1 MKLKIFIS
9 STCYDL
15 SIIRSQLKS
24 FIENMGYDAVLSEY
38 NDVFYD
44 PQDHT
49 HESCVKEI
57 ANADVVILIIGSR
70 FGGTAIPNLQSLI
83 DFKALSASS
92 FKNRILEDKDKL
104 SVTQYEIFKA
114 IETDIPVYCFIDE
127 NVWHD
132 HRVYER
138 NKENASVINNMK
150 FPSIDKNET
159 APYIFEFINF
169 IRARTHNNA
178 LFPFGKLED
187 IESCL
192 LKQWSNLFQ
201 SLLSQSKNKSDA
213 SKQMNQ
219 ISEQL
224 NDMKALIMSSVNKPD
239 APKEAAKGV
248 LRFRSLINYIDCM
261 LAHPDDIYKR
271 QSWNDLLD
279 DCGIDREER
288 FEDKDGQ
295 RRLAIVKKDGK
306 FYMASFTFSDESYFV
321 HKNDWAEFAAISDDV
336 KKIIV
341 EAVRDTS
348 SIYKELRYYNILFED
363 YKKRAQ
369 TPSLSE
375 EDVPF

>member
-1 MKLKIFIS
+1 MKLKIFVS

-24 FIENMGYDAVLSEY
+24 FIENMGYEAVLSEY
-38 NDVFYD
+38 NDIFYD

-49 HESCVKEI
+49 HESCVKEVT
-57 ANADVVILIIGSR
+57 NADVVILIIGSR

-83 DFKALSASS
+83 DFKSLSASS
-92 FKNRILEDKDKL
+92 LKMKVLENKEKL

-114 IETDIPVYCFIDE
+114 IESDIPVYCFVEE

-138 NKENASVINNMK
+138 NKENEEVIANMK

-159 APYIFEFINF
+159 APFIFEFINF
-169 IRARTHNNA
+169 MRARTHNNA
-178 LFPFGKLED
+178 LFSFGKLED

-201 SLLSQSKNKSDA
+201 SLLSQSKSKSEA

-224 NDMKALIMSSVNKPD
+224 NDMKALIMSSVNKSD
-239 APKEAAKGV
+239 DPKEAAKGV
-248 LRFRSLINYIDCM
+248 LRYRSLINYIDC
-261 LAHPDDIYKR
+261 LLPNPEIIFKE
-271 QSWNDLLD
+271 QSWEDLLT
-279 DCGIDREER
+279 DCGIETTEK
-288 FEDKDGQ
+288 FEDKEG
-295 RRLAIVKKDGK
+295 RVRLAIVKKDRT
-306 FYMASFTFSDESYFV
+306 FYLPSLFFSDNMFFSHQKE
-321 HKNDWAEFAAISDDV
+321 WADFSTISKDL
-336 KKIIV
+336 KRIIV

-348 SIYKELRYYNILFED
+348 SSYKELKYYDTSLDEYRKKSQTSSSSDED
-363 YKKRAQ
+363 
-369 TPSLSE
+369 L
-375 EDVPF
+375 PF